1 MAIASIVTGG
11 YGNGTLSGVISK
23 IVTAGYISSGAVIS
37 TSLQTKDIE
46 SFGLN
51 SVNDSDVGL
60 PLVASTSAGLPSI
73 GTGKISTGVV
83 TR

>member
-1 MAIASIVTGG
+1 MSIANIITRG

-46 SFGLN
+46 AFGLN
-51 SVNDSDVGL
+51 SVNDSGMGL
-60 PLVASTSAGLPSI
+60 PLVAITSAGLPSI
-73 GTGKISTGVV
+73 GAGKISTGVV
-83 TR
+83 AR